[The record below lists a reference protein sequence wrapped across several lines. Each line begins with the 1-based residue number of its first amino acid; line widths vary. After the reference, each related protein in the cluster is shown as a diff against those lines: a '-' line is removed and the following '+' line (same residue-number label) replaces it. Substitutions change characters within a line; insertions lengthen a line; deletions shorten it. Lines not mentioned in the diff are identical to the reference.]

1 MRWDVSFC
9 VVGICVLLL
18 DASDL
23 AIFLCPLIHYSFNN
37 LFELLLVILSNL
49 NTVLNQLINV
59 VLLVGIELKRLFH
72 DFLEAIVVLV
82 EDLLG

>member
-1 MRWDVSFC
+1 MRRDVSFC
-9 VVGICVLLL
+9 AVGICNLLL

-23 AIFLCPLIHYSFNN
+23 VIFLCPLINYSFND

-72 DFLEAIVVLV
+72 DFLEAIVVLF